1 MKSALALLAL
11 TTAITTSVVGAL
23 SATPMSVPGGTSL
36 STAEPSGSVL
46 LLADNDEKGGW
57 RLLFGDD
64 DDHHAGHDSDDD
76 EGGNCAPGQ
85 QDCVPAVNPAPA
97 GDVAPPANGLFNEGA
112 APTVQVN

>member
-46 LLADNDEKGGW
+46 LLADNDEEV
-57 RLLFGDD
+57 LNTAL
-64 DDHHAGHDSDDD
+64 DHLYSENGYGRNDDD

>member
-11 TTAITTSVVGAL
+11 TTAITTSVIGAL

-76 EGGNCAPGQ
+76 EEQLRPR
-85 QDCVPAVNPAPA
+85 PA
-97 GDVAPPANGLFNEGA
+97 GLRTGCEPGA
-112 APTVQVN
+112 CR